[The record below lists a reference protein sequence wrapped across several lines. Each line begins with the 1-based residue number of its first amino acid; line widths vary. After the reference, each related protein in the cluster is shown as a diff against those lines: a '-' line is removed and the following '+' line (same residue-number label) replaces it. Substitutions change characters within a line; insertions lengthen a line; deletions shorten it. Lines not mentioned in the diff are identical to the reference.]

1 MRVQCEKFSSA
12 TKAWDVLIE
21 EATAFAT
28 SIGRDRLIN
37 ISVAAAGGSDAFGVG
52 ARGTIFVWYWE

>member
-1 MRVQCEKFSSA
+1 MKVQCQTFSSA
-12 TKAWDVLIE
+12 TKPWDALIE

-37 ISVAAAGGSDAFGVG
+37 ISVAAAGGSDVFGVA
-52 ARGTIFVWYWE
+52 ARGTVFVWYWE